1 MGISPR
7 SADRLCRPRRIIFSF
22 SPAQGAAAC
31 PGRAAGPRR
40 STKPSCAI
48 SLAAHS
54 CSPTPCCWAE
64 GEGRPEARGYRSGYG
79 RNLGLDLFKPWRNVV
94 QQTFAGFRRG
104 YGSGR
109 QQPDEHGAESRHEQ
123 KRRGNQNGRVE
134 LYDTCPARSS
144 GQRG

>member
-1 MGISPR
+1 M
-7 SADRLCRPRRIIFSF
+7 
-22 SPAQGAAAC
+22 PAQAVRRDRGNKLTSSV
-31 PGRAAGPRR
+31 RR

-104 YGSGR
+104 TVLVGNSQTNMVPRAATNRNAVAIRMGELSYMIRAPLAALASEAETGR
-109 QQPDEHGAESRHEQ
+109 AKRRRNQSRHA
-123 KRRGNQNGRVE
+123 
-134 LYDTCPARSS
+134 P
-144 GQRG
+144 